1 MSAAQKLAIQLETV
15 DALVAAFRDRWDF
28 EEDDNKMIEEFKE
41 SLRKA
46 AGKKASKKKSAA
58 ADDDA
63 PPKAK
68 RAPSEY
74 NLFVQSKKDE
84 LIAAGFK
91 GKDLIR
97 EAARLWKDHNK
108 SGDKE

>member
-1 MSAAQKLAIQLETV
+1 
-15 DALVAAFRDRWDF
+15 
-28 EEDDNKMIEEFKE
+28 MIEEFKE

-46 AGKKASKKKSAA
+46 AGKKGGKKKAA
-58 ADDDA
+58 AGDDDGA
-63 PPKAK
+63 PKAK
-68 RAPSEY
+68 RAPSAY

-97 EAARLWKDHNK
+97 EAARLWQEHNNGGAPAPAPTM
-108 SGDKE
+108 SDDE